1 MKNTI
6 KLTDEQ
12 KSSITERI
20 HNHPFFAPKFT
31 KIEFFTDNYGDECP
45 LITRDFFAVMEKRA
59 KEIMK
64 ENGITSDLS
73 DDDTAHDFW
82 DTYINNI
89 GLIAKDFPKMSLS
102 DLQDLLTYNKMVQHS
117 ACVPSG
123 ANFIVK
129 QIG

>member
-1 MKNTI
+1 MTNTI
-6 KLTDEQ
+6 KLSDEQ

-20 HNHPFFAPKFT
+20 HKHPFFAPAFT
-31 KIEFFTDNYGDECP
+31 KIDFFQDNYGDERT
-45 LITRDFFAVMEKRA
+45 LITRDFFAVMEKKA

-64 ENGITSDLS
+64 ENGITANLS
-73 DDDTAHDFW
+73 DDDTAFDFW
-82 DTYINNI
+82 DTYSDNI
-89 GLIAKDFPKMSLS
+89 ALIAKDFPKMSLS